1 MAKITK
7 IHHIAV
13 VVPELT
19 ESLRFWQDQLGLE
32 LDHLEDVPSQH
43 SKVAF
48 FPLGEGEV
56 ELVMPTSGDSG
67 VAKYL
72 EKRGPGLHHLC
83 FEVDDIDEMLAE
95 LKEKGVVLI
104 DETARE
110 LEGRKMAFL
119 HPKSTNGV
127 LVELYQVLPFK

>member
-1 MAKITK
+1 MAKVKK

-19 ESLRFWQDQLGLE
+19 ESLHFWQDQLGLG
-32 LDHLEDVPSQH
+32 LDNIEDVPSQ
-43 SKVAF
+43 KTQVAF
-48 FPLGEGEV
+48 FPLGEGEI
-56 ELVMPTSGDSG
+56 ELVTPTTQDSG

-72 EKRGPGLHHLC
+72 EKRGPGLHHICL
-83 FEVDDIDEMLAE
+83 EVDDIDEMLRE

-110 LEGRKMAFL
+110 LDGRKMAFI
-119 HPKSTNGV
+119 HPRSASGV
-127 LVELYQVLPFK
+127 LVELYEVI